1 MSAQPEPRP
10 SEVPGGLHPSP
21 IRAEPDRPVIVAKPA
36 TILPWR
42 ARPAPDPATIGMR
55 PYQAP
60 GDRLGSA
67 RGLLLGLAIG
77 ALLWTAIIAMVWR
90 LLR

>member
-10 SEVPGGLHPSP
+10 SEVPGAVHPTQ
-21 IRAEPDRPVIVAKPA
+21 IRAEPPLIVAKPA

-42 ARPAPDPATIGMR
+42 ARPAPGPDSIGLR

-60 GDRLGSA
+60 GDRLGTA

-77 ALLWTAIIAMVWR
+77 AVLWTAIVVMVWR